1 MLNLNNRLFNLYLSL
16 KNHIPQIPEI
26 CNKGMCGIE
35 MLHCESKLEKMNLT
49 ILSSLLTSN
58 AIQLFK
64 LNDKKKNV
72 TYEVFPHLSISKS
85 SVI

>member
-1 MLNLNNRLFNLYLSL
+1 
-16 KNHIPQIPEI
+16 
-26 CNKGMCGIE
+26 MCGIE
-35 MLHCESKLEKMNLT
+35 TLHCESKLEKMNLT

-64 LNDKKKNV
+64 LNDKKNV